1 MNWFYQKNV
10 GVSLA
15 FGLIMTIFLSFAWP
29 GGFSTAEAAE
39 TVALP
44 AQAVAPGEA
53 TLTVNLELP
62 AGCKLN
68 QESPSTLRLTSS
80 DVNIVAVDKKY
91 AQNLPVTNLPLCL
104 TVPVKEGKT
113 ALQAN
118 FRLNY
123 CDEKLG
129 ICFLKEAALNLPVEV
144 NKNASKKKLEIVYK
158 VPAN

>member
-1 MNWFYQKNV
+1 MDFSYPK
-10 GVSLA
+10 SLGISVV
-15 FGLIMTIFLSFAWP
+15 FGLMMIMLLSLVWP
-29 GGFSTAEAAE
+29 GGFSSAEAAA

-62 AGCKLN
+62 AGCKFN
-68 QESPSTLRLTSS
+68 QEAPSTLALKSA
-80 DVNIVAVDKKY
+80 DFNIVAVDEKY
-91 AQNLPVTNLPLCL
+91 AQNLPVANLPLCL

-113 ALQAN
+113 TLQAN
-118 FRLNY
+118 FRINY

-129 ICFLKEAALNLPVEV
+129 VCFLKEAVLNLPVEV
-144 NKNASKKKLEIVYK
+144 NKNASNKKLAIVYK

>member
-1 MNWFYQKNV
+1 MDFSYPKNV
-10 GVSLA
+10 GISVV
-15 FGLIMTIFLSFAWP
+15 FGLMMIMLLSFVWP
-29 GGFSTAEAAE
+29 GGFSSAEAAE

-62 AGCKLN
+62 AGCKFN
-68 QESPSTLRLTSS
+68 QEAPSTLGLKSA
-80 DVNIVAVDKKY
+80 DVTIVAVDEKY
-91 AQNLPVTNLPLCL
+91 AQNLPVANLPLCL

-113 ALQAN
+113 TLQAN

-129 ICFLKEAALNLPVEV
+129 VCFLKEAVLNLPVEV
-144 NKNASKKKLEIVYK
+144 NKNASNKKLEIVYK